1 MSQMLYATFD
11 GEVLRPEGPVPLA
24 PNTRVRVV
32 IEETETAPVA
42 PASFL
47 EVAKSLDLNGPA
59 DWSTNLD
66 EYLYRGKDLDQG

>member
-32 IEETETAPVA
+32 IEETENAPA
-42 PASFL
+42 QPASFL
-47 EVAKSLDLNGPA
+47 DVAQSLDLNGPA
-59 DWSTNLD
+59 DWSTTLD
-66 EYLYRGKDLDQG
+66 EYLYGGKDFDRG

>member
-47 EVAKSLDLNGPA
+47 DVAKSLDLNGPA

-66 EYLYRGKDLDQG
+66 EYLYRGKDLDRG

>member
-1 MSQMLYATFD
+1 MSTRLYATFD

-24 PNTRVRVV
+24 PNTRVRVL
-32 IEETETAPVA
+32 IEDPESAAPK

-47 EVAKSLDLNGPA
+47 DVAKSLDLDGPA

-66 EYLYRGKDLDQG
+66 EYLYGGKDLDHG